1 VAGADTEPGRT
12 RLDKV
17 DFRGVA
23 SEDSRAL
30 LFLGLPC
37 LGLGSWLVLVAAEVP
52 GTDFRAFFP
61 LPVYPRR

>member
-1 VAGADTEPGRT
+1 VAGASTERGRR

-23 SEDSRAL
+23 SEDWRAL
-30 LFLGLPC
+30 LFFGLPC
-37 LGLGSWLVLVAAEVP
+37 LGLRSWLVRVEAEVP
-52 GTDFRAFFP
+52 GTDFRGFFL